1 MSRRKAGNDNLV
13 ATQSRRV
20 AASAG
25 NDIFSTTQSTLVLS
39 LSLSLFLHWL
49 YAVTLQRISVSFRL
63 QTIPFSCC
71 CCCCLFFHIFFSLH
85 FFVILFCF
93 FLFLLFCCQP
103 LWRTCVC
110 SRQRGPARADRQFM
124 QGTGGES
131 SWGRRASS
139 VESLKWEMAP
149 GYARLGK
156 HCVPRWAFNCC
167 CWPKCT
173 RES

>member
-1 MSRRKAGNDNLV
+1 MIIWSQLNL
-13 ATQSRRV
+13 V

-71 CCCCLFFHIFFSLH
+71 CCLFFHIFFFTS
-85 FFVILFCF
+85 FFCHSFLF